1 MGILTYIKSNSSY
14 GVNGYSNTDTFV
26 SYLGRVNLVSVP
38 TTFLLLGA
46 ALISLVDI
54 FRLSRSAGLEQEYLL
69 FMCLVVV
76 AMLSGFSWFIYSYVM
91 ASTKVLKTAY
101 VLQGLVVLTVP
112 AAELLEMIRNKRQV
126 VYVVIILILAAAFI
140 HNIPA
145 MITRYNV
152 FAFL

>member
-1 MGILTYIKSNSSY
+1 MGILTYIKPNSSY

>member
-1 MGILTYIKSNSSY
+1 
-14 GVNGYSNTDTFV
+14 
-26 SYLGRVNLVSVP
+26 
-38 TTFLLLGA
+38 
-46 ALISLVDI
+46 
-54 FRLSRSAGLEQEYLL
+54 
-69 FMCLVVV
+69 MCLVVV

-140 HNIPA
+140 HDIPA